1 MCGRFVRKCTI
12 DEVKEEFEI
21 WDIQWAF
28 EPSYNIAPGQ
38 DIAGIVT
45 RDGEKHLIKLR
56 WGLIPFWAKDEKI
69 GYRMINAR
77 TETLVQKRS
86 FSRSFKTRRCLIIAD
101 GFYEWR
107 VEKKIKIP
115 MYIHL
120 QSNKPFGF
128 AGLYD
133 TWKAPDGNRITSC
146 TIITTEPNKIV
157 KPIHNRMPVIIEKDK
172 RSIWLDREIED
183 PEILM
188 DLLKPYA
195 AKEMRA
201 YEVTRMVNS
210 PKFNSADCIKPVITP
225 KKQDLF

>member
-12 DEVKEEFEI
+12 DEVKEEFEV

-38 DIAGIVT
+38 DVAGIVS
-45 RDGEKHLIKLR
+45 RDNEKHVIKLR

-77 TETLVQKRS
+77 AETLVQKRS
-86 FSRSFKTRRCLIIAD
+86 FARSFKSRRCLIIAD

-107 VEKKIKIP
+107 VEKKIKVPIY
-115 MYIHL
+115 MHL
-120 QSNKPFGF
+120 QSNRPFGF

-133 TWKAPDGNRITSC
+133 SWKAPDGARIISC
-146 TIITTEPNKIV
+146 TIITTEPNALV
-157 KPIHNRMPVIIEKDK
+157 KPIHNRMPVILDKDK
-172 RSIWLDREIED
+172 RDTWLDRNIED
-183 PEILM
+183 PDELM
-188 DLLKPYA
+188 PLLNPYNPEDM
-195 AKEMRA
+195 KA

-210 PKFNSADCIKPVITP
+210 PKFNSEDCIKPVITP